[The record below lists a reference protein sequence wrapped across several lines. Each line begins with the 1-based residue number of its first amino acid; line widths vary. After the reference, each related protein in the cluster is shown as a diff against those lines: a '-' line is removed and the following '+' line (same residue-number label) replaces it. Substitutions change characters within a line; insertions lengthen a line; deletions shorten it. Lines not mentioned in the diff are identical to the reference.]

1 MLRRQRQIRVRVH
14 KLMDAGLFCLA
25 FWLAHQ
31 LRAVWKFECFWE
43 RPEIQPFREY
53 AWMLAIIAPIS
64 PLLLMMQ
71 GFYVRPLLPAR
82 RQTIWQLF
90 WACAWTTILVVLS
103 SFLAREQPAR
113 GVIVLFGAI
122 SFFLVLFKEEIIWRW
137 VQSNCG
143 QDHLK
148 RRLLMV
154 GAAADTGP
162 LHARLKAQS

>member
-14 KLMDAGLFCLA
+14 KLIDAGLFCLA

-31 LRAVWKFECFWE
+31 LRAVWKFEFFWE

-53 AWMLAIIAPIS
+53 AWMIAIIAPIS
-64 PLLLMMQ
+64 PPFLAMQ
-71 GFYVRPLLPAR
+71 GFYDRPLLAAR

-90 WACAWTTILVVLS
+90 WACAWTTIVVVLI

-122 SFFLVLFKEEIIWRW
+122 SFVLVLLKEEIIQHW
-137 VQSNCG
+137 VQSKFG

-148 RRLLMV
+148 RRLVMV
-154 GAAADTGP
+154 GAAEDIGP
-162 LHARLKAQS
+162 LHAK